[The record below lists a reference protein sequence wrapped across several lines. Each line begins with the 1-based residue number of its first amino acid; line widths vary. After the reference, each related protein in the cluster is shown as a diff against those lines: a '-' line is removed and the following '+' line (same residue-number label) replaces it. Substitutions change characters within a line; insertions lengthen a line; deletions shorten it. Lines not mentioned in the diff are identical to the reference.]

1 MKSSARN
8 QLNGVIT
15 QIVPAGGLC
24 FLSVLCGGETCIEA
38 QISQSSLTR
47 LKLAIGSTVVVMIK
61 APSVML
67 VTDLSPLELSAEN
80 CLPGVV
86 KQVEQ
91 GVVNNVVTLALD
103 TGAIL
108 TATVTLYSSETLA
121 LSPGQPVTAVF
132 NANQVVIGVL
142 V

>member
-24 FLSVLCGGETCIEA
+24 FLSILCGGETCIEA

-108 TATVTLYSSETLA
+108 TVYDMTKA
-121 LSPGQPVTAVF
+121 LSHDIRIEHIHLLHKSGGKHVF
-132 NANQVVIGVL
+132 NR
-142 V
+142 